1 MALTDRCQRP
11 HQDLPNFARRRL
23 HQLIDQAGVARLVA
37 LDCGEVDLVRLVDVL
52 KLGVLDIALV
62 LLEFFDD
69 VVQVWFLGILLGDL
83 VCDAYWS
90 VELVVWTW
98 PRRRGVLVLHV
109 DILDVLVAGWRRA
122 L

>member
-1 MALTDRCQRP
+1 
-11 HQDLPNFARRRL
+11 
-23 HQLIDQAGVARLVA
+23 VARLVA

>member
-1 MALTDRCQRP
+1 M
-11 HQDLPNFARRRL
+11 
-23 HQLIDQAGVARLVA
+23 ARLVA

>member
-1 MALTDRCQRP
+1 M
-11 HQDLPNFARRRL
+11 
-23 HQLIDQAGVARLVA
+23 ARLVA

-83 VCDAYWS
+83 VCDAHWS